1 MRSSH
6 DRLRAAALA
15 TAVLIGAAAWAGCA
29 RSDGSTS
36 SSTAEGTSSP
46 PALTDRTI
54 RPGEGVGPLRLGMRY
69 AEVTALLGPATAA
82 VANNRLGFAR
92 YPTLGLE
99 LVVTSP
105 VADEVTPESV
115 VVAIGVRAAAGNE
128 WGGDLRPGQP
138 KADVEKA
145 LGAGETI
152 DNHVYFN
159 RGASIELGPN
169 GQDVVAVAVLRPW
182 TNTPEAP
189 PMVAAS
195 EAKSAAKKGGER

>member
-1 MRSSH
+1 MRSH
-6 DRLRAAALA
+6 DRLRVAALA
-15 TAVLIGAAAWAGCA
+15 IAVMFAAAWAGCA
-29 RSDGSTS
+29 RSDGSTAGN
-36 SSTAEGTSSP
+36 STADGTSSP
-46 PALTDRTI
+46 PVLTDRTI

-105 VADEVTPESV
+105 AADEVTPESI
-115 VVAIGVRAAAGNE
+115 VVAIGVRAASGNE
-128 WGGDLRPGQP
+128 WGGDLRPGQS
-138 KADVEKA
+138 KADVERA

-195 EAKSAAKKGGER
+195 EAKSAAKRGGDR